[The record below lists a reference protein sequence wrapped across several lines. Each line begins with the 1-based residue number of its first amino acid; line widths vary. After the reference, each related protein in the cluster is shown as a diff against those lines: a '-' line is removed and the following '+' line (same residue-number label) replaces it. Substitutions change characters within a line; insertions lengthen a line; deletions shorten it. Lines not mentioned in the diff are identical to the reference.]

1 MDIIKRVPMT
11 ASHIGSSIDRGQ
23 HGSLMPESRHD
34 VLGAERVCVCVCA
47 PVNTTRQTGASVRS
61 SRALDL
67 EARTRLVRLVAEVHF
82 GDKRLVCAR

>member
-34 VLGAERVCVCVCA
+34 VLGAERVCVCVLPLSTQHGKRA
-47 PVNTTRQTGASVRS
+47 RS

>member
-34 VLGAERVCVCVCA
+34 VLGAERVCVPIAMCECMCVCVRVA
-47 PVNTTRQTGASVRS
+47 PVNTTRQTGAII
-61 SRALDL
+61 SRA
-67 EARTRLVRLVAEVHF
+67 RP
-82 GDKRLVCAR
+82 